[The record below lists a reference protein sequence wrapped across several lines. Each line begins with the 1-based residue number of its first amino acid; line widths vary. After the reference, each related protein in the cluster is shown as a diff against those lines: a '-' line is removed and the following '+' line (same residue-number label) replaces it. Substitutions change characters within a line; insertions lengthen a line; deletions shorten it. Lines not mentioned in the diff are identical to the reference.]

1 MHCYSPIIPPFQAS
15 GGKRAR
21 SKAAVGSRKRQKKN
35 EKTYDKYDKP
45 VRIEHTINT
54 INPFTLKF
62 VKGTRGFGLY
72 GVPDGHVAGECYIGF
87 SSGKQTVQLPDGEYI
102 FTGKTFTMTDL
113 KERMP
118 SVFDNSRTIEIMDIK
133 EVTAKDKFARD
144 GDVKVT
150 AKAGWKEP
158 DGATPYDIT
167 VYMSKEMS
175 EKMIRSP

>member
-21 SKAAVGSRKRQKKN
+21 SKAAVGSRKRQKKM
-35 EKTYDKYDKP
+35 KT
-45 VRIEHTINT
+45 HT
-54 INPFTLKF
+54 INPFALKF

-72 GVPDGHVAGECYIGF
+72 GVPDGHIAGECYIGF
-87 SSGKQTVQLPDGEYI
+87 SSGKQTVQLPGGEYI

-118 SVFDNSRTIEIMDIK
+118 SVFDNSLTIEIIDIK
-133 EVTAKDKFARD
+133 ELSEDDVLARD

-150 AKAGWKEP
+150 AKADWEEP

-175 EKMIRSP
+175 KYMIRSP